1 MRPRLRRLQE
11 TLRLAGEPAAP
22 GAALAPS
29 EHPFPELAAI
39 DDRDSAM
46 VTRLLA
52 WSLAPDSCCI
62 DVGAHTGNVLA
73 EICRVAPRGRHIAY
87 EPLPHLAEQL
97 RSGFPDVDVRCAAL
111 SDHSGEASFARVRAA
126 EAWSGLVFRPLPG
139 GGEPDL
145 EEITVRLEVLDDAL
159 PAGFVPALVKIDVE
173 GAEEQVV
180 RGALRTLRRHKPVV
194 VFEHGLGSAN
204 AYGTE
209 PEDLFRLLVV
219 EAGLRVFDL
228 DGGGPYDV
236 ERFREAFYAFERV
249 NWVAHA

>member
-1 MRPRLRRLQE
+1 MRPRLRRP
-11 TLRLAGEPAAP
+11 RPEP
-22 GAALAPS
+22 

-46 VTRLLA
+46 LTRLLA

-62 DVGAHTGNVLA
+62 DIGAHTGNVLT
-73 EICRVAPRGRHIAY
+73 EMRRVAPRGRHIAY
-87 EPLPHLAEQL
+87 EPLPHLADHL
-97 RSGFPDVDVRCAAL
+97 RAGFPDVDVRCAAL
-111 SDHSGEASFARVRAA
+111 SDHAGEASFARVRAA
-126 EAWSGLVFRPLPG
+126 EAWSGLLFRPLPG
-139 GGEPDL
+139 NAEPDL

-159 PAGFVPALVKIDVE
+159 PPDFVPAMVKIDVE

-180 RGALRTLRRHKPVV
+180 RGALRTLREHKPLV

-209 PEDLFRLLVV
+209 PDDLHRLLVE
-219 EAGLRVFDL
+219 EAGLRIFDL
-228 DGGGPYDV
+228 DGGGPYD
-236 ERFREAFYAFERV
+236 REEFHRAFYAFERV